1 MKFNMAKK
9 VVFLIFL
16 SFVSLQANE
25 ILSLKL
31 QEQIDNNLIN
41 TLNEKFKNYR
51 LKMDE
56 NRDTSLDNFSFS
68 KLLNSKKLY
77 IKTEKIDKIVVDRLI
92 FDL

>member
-16 SFVSLQANE
+16 NFVSLQANE

-51 LKMDE
+51 LKMNE